1 MATTLYISIDSS
13 SRSLGSAVVAQAL
26 EATFPHLTVVRTG
39 SRGCFWLDPMVEV
52 EFDGKR
58 HAFGPVSADSHLAD
72 ILLDDAPYTQHPAYL
87 GLTEEQDFFR
97 LQSRIN
103 FNRCGLYDPL
113 GFQAWQA
120 LGGAIG
126 LAQAMTYS
134 PQEIIDQVKAS
145 GLRGRGG
152 AGFPTGIKWQTV
164 LNCASDRKYIVC
176 NADEGDSG
184 TFADRML
191 IEGDPLTLIEG
202 MVIAGL
208 ATNATVGYIYLRSE
222 YPLAAQ
228 VLRQALLVAEKNGVI
243 GANILGSNKE
253 FHLELRMG
261 AGAYICGE
269 ETSLLESLEGKR
281 GTIRYKP
288 PLPAIEGLFGKPTVV
303 NNVIT
308 LGSIGAIIAE
318 GGDNYQKH
326 GTGRSRGTLTAQL
339 AGNIAR
345 GGLYEVDFGCSLQ
358 DLIDQAGGTATGR
371 PIKAVQAGGPLGAYI
386 PADKLDI
393 ALDYEA
399 FAAQGFMIGHGGFV
413 VFDDSVDMA
422 EQAQFSMKFCADES
436 CGKCTPCR
444 IGSVRGAELIA
455 SIRAED
461 VDRDQRIETLRE
473 LCDTMVNTSLC
484 AMGGLTPMPVLS
496 ALDNFPQDFSAN

>member
-1 MATTLYISIDSS
+1 MTATLYISVDTS
-13 SRSLGSAVVAQAL
+13 SRSLGSLAVAQAL
-26 EATFPHLTVVRTG
+26 EETFPQLTVVRTG
-39 SRGCFWLDPMVEV
+39 SRGCFWLEPMVEIAV
-52 EFDGKR
+52 DSQR
-58 HAFGPVSADSHLAD
+58 HAFGPISADAD
-72 ILLDDAPYTQHPAYL
+72 LSSILFNGAPNTEHSAYL
-87 GLTEEQDFFR
+87 GLTNELDFFY
-97 LQSRIN
+97 LQNRIN

-113 GFQAWQA
+113 DFQSWQE
-120 LGGAIG
+120 LGGAVG
-126 LAQAMTYS
+126 LQKAIACS
-134 PQEIIDQVKAS
+134 SQEIIDQVKLS

-164 LNCASDRKYIVC
+164 LDCAGEQKYIVC

-202 MVIAGL
+202 MAIAGL
-208 ATNATVGYIYLRSE
+208 ATNATRGYIYLRSE
-222 YPLAAQ
+222 YPLAA
-228 VLRQALLVAEKNGVI
+228 RIMKKALQIAEDHNVI
-243 GANILGSNKE
+243 GKNILGSGKD
-253 FHLELRMG
+253 FYLELRIG

-308 LGSIGAIIAE
+308 LASIGAIIAD
-318 GGDNYQKH
+318 GGGSYQKH
-326 GTGRSRGTLTAQL
+326 GTGRSRGTLTVQL
-339 AGNIAR
+339 SGNIAR
-345 GGLYEVDFGCSLQ
+345 GGLYEVDFGCNLRE
-358 DLIDQAGGTATGR
+358 LIKRAGGTATGN

-393 ALDYEA
+393 ELDYEA
-399 FAAQGFMIGHGGFV
+399 FASQGFMIGHGGFV

-455 SIRAED
+455 SIRVENK
-461 VDRDQRIETLRE
+461 DRDKRIGALRD
-473 LCDTMVNTSLC
+473 LCDTMANTSLC
-484 AMGGLTPMPVLS
+484 AMGGLAPMPVLS
-496 ALDNFPQDFSAN
+496 ALDNFPEDFSAN

>member
-1 MATTLYISIDSS
+1 MTIKFYISVDTS
-13 SRSLGSAVVAQAL
+13 SRSLGSVAVAEAL
-26 EATFPHLTVVRTG
+26 ETAFPQREVVRTG
-39 SRGCFWLDPMVEV
+39 SRGCLWLDPMVEV
-52 EFDGKR
+52 AVDGQR
-58 HAFGPVSADSHLAD
+58 YAFGPVSADSDLAA
-72 ILLDDAPYTQHPAYL
+72 ILLDNAPNTDHPAYL
-87 GLTEEQDFFR
+87 GLTEELDFFR
-97 LQSRIN
+97 VQNRIN

-113 GFQAWQA
+113 DFQAWQE
-120 LGGAIG
+120 LGGAVG
-126 LAQAMTYS
+126 LQQAIAYS
-134 PQEIIDQVKAS
+134 SQEIIDQVKVS

-164 LNCASDRKYIVC
+164 LDCASDQKYIVC

-208 ATNATVGYIYLRSE
+208 ATNATRGYIYLRSE

-228 VLRQALLVAEKNGVI
+228 VLQQALQVAEKNGVI
-243 GANILGSNKE
+243 GKSILGSNKE
-253 FHLELRMG
+253 FYLELRIG

-308 LGSIGAIIAE
+308 LGSIGVILAE

-326 GTGRSRGTLTAQL
+326 GTGRSRGTLTVQL

-345 GGLYEVDFGCSLQ
+345 GGLYEVDFGYNLQ
-358 DLIDQAGGTATGR
+358 ELINLAGGTATGK

-386 PADKLDI
+386 RADQLDL

-399 FAAQGFMIGHGGFV
+399 FAAEGFMIGHGGLV

-461 VDRDQRIETLRE
+461 IDKDARIETLRE

-496 ALDNFPQDFSAN
+496 ALDSFPEDFSTN

>member
-1 MATTLYISIDSS
+1 MKLYISVDTS
-13 SRSLGSAVVAQAL
+13 SRSLGSVAVADAL
-26 EATFPHLTVVRTG
+26 ETTFPQVPVIRTG
-39 SRGCFWLDPMVEV
+39 SRGCFWLEPMVEV
-52 EFDGKR
+52 NVENER
-58 HAFGPVSADSHLAD
+58 HAFGPLSVDSDIAD
-72 ILLDDAPYTQHPAYL
+72 LLIDGKVNKEHKDYL
-87 GLTEEQDFFR
+87 GNPDQLDALNIQ
-97 LQSRIN
+97 QRIN
-103 FNRCGLYDPL
+103 FWRCGLYDPL
-113 GFQAWQA
+113 DVDAWQ
-120 LGGAIG
+120 G
-126 LAQAMTYS
+126 LAGSAGLRHALTLS
-134 PQEIIDQVKAS
+134 PQEIIDQVKES

-164 LNCASDRKYIVC
+164 LDCDADQKYIVC

-191 IEGDPLTLIEG
+191 IEGDPLMLIEG

-208 ATNATVGYIYLRSE
+208 AVGATRGYIYLRSE
-222 YPLAAQ
+222 YPVAAQ
-228 VLRQALLVAEKNGVI
+228 TLNQVLERARDKGII
-243 GANILGSNKE
+243 GNNLLGSGKAFE
-253 FHLELRMG
+253 LELRIG

-308 LGSIGAIIAE
+308 LASIPAIIAD
-318 GGDNYQKH
+318 GGAAYHSH
-326 GTGRSRGTLTAQL
+326 GTGRSRGTLAVQL

-345 GGLYEVDFGCSLQ
+345 GGLYEVDFGYNLKK
-358 DLIDQAGGTATGR
+358 LIELAGGTATGR

-393 ALDYEA
+393 ALDYEV
-399 FAAQGFMIGHGGFV
+399 FAQAGFMLGHGGLV
-413 VFDDSVDMA
+413 VFDDSVDMS
-422 EQAQFSMKFCADES
+422 EQAQFSMQFCADES

-455 SIRAED
+455 SIRAD
-461 VDRDQRIETLRE
+461 GSDSSTKIETLRE
-473 LCDTMVNTSLC
+473 LCDTMTHTSLC

-496 ALDNFPQDFSAN
+496 ALDYFPEDFSRN